1 MKEIAHI
8 VSMRDGKE
16 YLKPNIN
23 KWWIPPD
30 LLQL

>member
-1 MKEIAHI
+1 MTTHI

-23 KWWIPPD
+23 ALRKWWIPLD
-30 LLQL
+30 LL